1 MQIHFTDAEVKRLTK
16 RLKLPAG
23 KSQADYFENVIAGRS
38 LILTLNA
45 GGRHAWS
52 VLFYEHGRPKRRKIG
67 YYGHSDA
74 KFPEL
79 SVKEARQKAIDFD
92 VPNYLAQGKV
102 GSFKQ
107 VAEAWLK
114 RHVKGRLRSER
125 EIERHLRV
133 YVYPHWA
140 DRPFTEIRRVDVNQL
155 LDAIEDERGQ
165 RQADTVLT
173 SIRSLMVWHESRSDD
188 YRSPIVKGMKR
199 DKRLPAARSRDR
211 VLNDDEIRGL
221 WKALDEVDQT
231 FAGILRL
238 CLLTGQRRDKVVTM
252 RWEDLDLETGTWK
265 IPSAERE
272 KGNAGTMVLPAMALE
287 ILKRRPAIND
297 SPFIFAASFSRTKKW
312 PVFSAWSQRKAE
324 LDKILPIAP
333 WTIHDLRRTS
343 RSLMA
348 RIGVDKDIAER
359 VLGHKQQG
367 VVMIYDRHKPEREM
381 AAAVAQ
387 LAAALER
394 IIHGGDAG
402 AEAAEAA

>member
-1 MQIHFTDAEVKRLTK
+1 MREDPLYRRVGQAAQDPCRQEPGRLFRERHRWPILDPHSQRRRPARLVCAFLRARPAE
-16 RLKLPAG
+16 
-23 KSQADYFENVIAGRS
+23 
-38 LILTLNA
+38 
-45 GGRHAWS
+45 
-52 VLFYEHGRPKRRKIG
+52 RRKIG
-67 YYGHSDA
+67 YYGHSGA

-140 DRPFTEIRRVDVNQL
+140 DRPFTEIRRVDVNGL

-231 FAGILRL
+231 FAGILKL
-238 CLLTGQRRDKVVTM
+238 CLLTGQRRDKVVTT
-252 RWEDLDLETGTWK
+252 RWEDLDLETGAWK
-265 IPSAERE
+265 IPSEERE

-287 ILKRRPAIND
+287 IIKRRPAIND
-297 SPFIFAASFSRTKKW
+297 SPFRVRRQFQPHQKVAGLLCLVAAQGRARQDPTDR
-312 PVFSAWSQRKAE
+312 A
-324 LDKILPIAP
+324 LDHPRPETNLAQPDGAHRRGQGHRREGARP
-333 WTIHDLRRTS
+333 QAARRGDNLRS
-343 RSLMA
+343 PQA
-348 RIGVDKDIAER
+348 RARDGGR
-359 VLGHKQQG
+359 VA
-367 VVMIYDRHKPEREM
+367 R
-381 AAAVAQ
+381 
-387 LAAALER
+387 LAGELER
-394 IIHGGDAG
+394 ILKVGAEDQR
-402 AEAAEAA
+402 AEAAAAA